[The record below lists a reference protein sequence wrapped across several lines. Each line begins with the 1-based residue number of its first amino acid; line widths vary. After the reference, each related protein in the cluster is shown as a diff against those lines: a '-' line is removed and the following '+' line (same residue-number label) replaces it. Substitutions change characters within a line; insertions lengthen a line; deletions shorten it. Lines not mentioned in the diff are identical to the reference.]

1 MIGQQVCFHSDRKL
15 ENGVNNMVGCFR
27 VLRIYSF
34 MKETEMYIRA
44 SYIVFLFV
52 KTAKFVRILKQV
64 KTSDGVSGFHWSAL
78 EFSQTAFASVFT
90 GLWRHGERKWK
101 HNCWQNIYRKF
112 FVLLWNYFNRLI
124 MLFLKVTL
132 PPWFLFTLA
141 NMSGKRKKKILLKRC
156 SSSKNVESHDKVMEK
171 VFEFQK
177 FKRLQVMSY
186 CMSKHRYY

>member
-1 MIGQQVCFHSDRKL
+1 MCFHSDRKL

-141 NMSGKRKKKILLKRC
+141 NMSGKREKKFFWRDVVHPKML
-156 SSSKNVESHDKVMEK
+156 KVMTRSWK
-171 VFEFQK
+171 KSLNF
-177 FKRLQVMSY
+177 RN
-186 CMSKHRYY
+186 SKDYK